1 MLAGASFGNVRASA
15 ALYEPLRRLPQI
27 TRMSRFPSAMFPPIS
42 MPRRGLIMERGKS
55 QEKGQTPKF
64 VMPGLV
70 PGIHVLWRFKQVR
83 RGWPGQGP
91 AMTEE
96 GSTRAP
102 VAVDERRERLELLL
116 DEAA

>member
-1 MLAGASFGNVRASA
+1 
-15 ALYEPLRRLPQI
+15 
-27 TRMSRFPSAMFPPIS
+27 
-42 MPRRGLIMERGKS
+42 
-55 QEKGQTPKF
+55 
-64 VMPGLV
+64 MPGLV

-102 VAVDERRERLELLL
+102 MPVDERRERLELLL
-116 DEAA
+116 DEAARRLVLHLAALLVDARRAGADEDLRLVQRQGVQEHHHLAQVILNAAAAQRAGRCRLNRDR